1 MPNPTIRRATEADL
15 PIIGKFLL
23 AESMPLFDYEQY
35 LDTFWVL
42 DADAEVTGCIGLE
55 IYGASALLRSIVV
68 SPATRGTGDG
78 HKLTS
83 HWLDEARS
91 RDACTAYLFT
101 MDKAP
106 FFSRYGFERCEM
118 DDFDAD
124 ARRTT
129 QYTALQQAPAEFVK
143 LITPM
148 RLTL

>member
-1 MPNPTIRRATEADL
+1 MSNPTIRRAIEADL
-15 PIIGKFLL
+15 PVIGKLL
-23 AESMPLFDYEQY
+23 QAEGMPLFDYEEY

-42 DADAEVTGCIGLE
+42 DTGSEVTGCIGLE
-55 IYGASALLRSIVV
+55 IYGSSALLRSIVV
-68 SPATRGTGDG
+68 APSTRGTGDG

-83 HWLDEARS
+83 HWLGEARA
-91 RDACTAYLFT
+91 RDARTAYLFT

-118 DDFDAD
+118 EDFDAD

-129 QYTALQQAPAEFVK
+129 QYTAIQQAPAEFVK

-148 RLTL
+148 RLVL